1 MGTMLMSLDTHHLSS
16 LCQNAASVF
25 ASKAQRYLERG
36 IRTEIAATLAP
47 TVMYVH
53 KIQWPDKR
61 NRYPNGPSQVQ
72 ADVRQ
77 LLLRINRHTSPNRSL
92 AIYRNCMKRGACFKG
107 RNCPHLHPLRTQ
119 AHVVTTDTSTTE
131 VRNETSSI
139 VFTNP
144 FNEPD
149 FQMRCDSVFPG
160 P

>member
-1 MGTMLMSLDTHHLSS
+1 MDTHHLSS

-25 ASKAQRYLERG
+25 ASNAQRG
-36 IRTEIAATLAP
+36 IRTETAATLAS
-47 TVMYVH
+47 TVRTYVRWEQGYVH

-61 NRYPNGPSQVQ
+61 NRYPNGPSQRK
-72 ADVRQ
+72 ASRRKQ

-92 AIYRNCMKRGACFKG
+92 AIYRNCMKKGACFKG
-107 RNCPHLHPLRTQ
+107 RNCTHLHPLRTH

-149 FQMRCDSVFPG
+149 CQMRCDSVFPC